1 MSRLI
6 LYCFIYLS
14 LVSCTKDAAIPTQKS
29 VCGTPGWPQ
38 GNWKV
43 KCKVYGTASPDS
55 VKFNING
62 GQPQFGSYYYK
73 RFYAPGLPLVDS
85 TNFCGDLNSDINVRL
100 YSIDTTKIF
109 YFSIY
114 VNNVLVKQDTG
125 HTVTNNKW
133 TGTGAGCR

>member
-1 MSRLI
+1 L
-6 LYCFIYLS
+6 F
-14 LVSCTKDAAIPTQKS
+14 LVSCNKDVGIPPQKS

-38 GNWKV
+38 GNWNV

-55 VKFNING
+55 VTFDING
-62 GQPQFGSYYYK
+62 GQTQFGSYYYK

-85 TNFCGDLNSDINVRL
+85 TNFCGDVKSDINVCL

-114 VNNVLVKQDTG
+114 VNNVLLKQDTG
-125 HTVTNNKW
+125 HTFTNSRMFR
-133 TGTGAGCR
+133 TSVGFQ